1 MIHLNRL
8 HYGYFF
14 TGQNA
19 VQVLVNDTKRMIHQ
33 TCPNKFGA
41 DYTDFDLYSYLYGR
55 PPLLLIRQFLEQER
69 VKKEMRTISTDLDMY
84 IKKYNVKVQPLM
96 MDIFNAFQWVNEGNI
111 KVVIL
116 GQDPTPK
123 EGEATG
129 MAFSLKETTDPTSVS
144 TGNILRLLKNHGYK
158 VNEGNGDLTRWAK
171 QGVLLLNSALTITV
185 GMNSDSD
192 WHQKLWRTFTIKL
205 IHHLSVNT
213 ERNLVWMLW
222 GVKAQAFR
230 RFIDEKSSEWKE
242 KKHLVLEGMHP
253 SPLNGDK
260 FAKQNDFFGEA
271 NKFLQYKERGEINW
285 NLA

>member
-69 VKKEMRTISTDLDMY
+69 VKEEMFTISMALETY
-84 IKKYNVKVQPLM
+84 IKEKKVKVQPLM
-96 MDIFNAFQWVNEGNI
+96 MDIFNAFRWVDEWNI
-111 KVVIL
+111 KVVVL

-129 MAFSLKETTDPTSVS
+129 MAFSLKETSDPTFVS
-144 TGNILRLLKNHGYK
+144 TGNILRLLKKHGYK
-158 VNEGNGDLTRWAK
+158 VNEGNGDLTWLAK

-230 RFIDEKSSEWKE
+230 RFIDEKSSKWKE
-242 KKHLVLEGMHP
+242 KKHLVLEGVHP

-271 NKFLQYKERGEINW
+271 NTFLQYKGRAQINW

>member
-55 PPLLLIRQFLEQER
+55 PPLLLIRQFLEQEL
-69 VKKEMRTISTDLDMY
+69 VKEEMFTISMALETY
-84 IKKYNVKVQPLM
+84 IKEKKVKVQPLM
-96 MDIFNAFQWVNEGNI
+96 MDIFNAFRWVDKWNI

-129 MAFSLKETTDPTSVS
+129 MAFSLKETSNPTFVS
-144 TGNILRLLKNHGYK
+144 TGNILRLLKKHDYK

-230 RFIDEKSSEWKE
+230 RFIDEKSSVWKE
-242 KKHLVLEGMHP
+242 KKHLVLEGVHP

-271 NKFLQYKERGEINW
+271 NTFLQYKGRAQINW